1 MSAVEASEQQ
11 AVAGSTACPDV
22 SIVVPVYNEADNVG
36 PLCGEVREAMSE
48 AGISYELLL
57 VDDGSTDG
65 TLEAA
70 LRAIEDDRRARV
82 IELRRNFGKSAALNA
97 GFDRARGEL
106 IVTMDGD
113 LQNDPRDIPRLLEK
127 MEEGPGY
134 DVVSGW
140 RQDRKENFVRRFPS
154 RLANALISAGTGVQL
169 HDYGC
174 CLKAYRKS
182 VLQDISLYGEM
193 HRFVPALVRWVGGR
207 VAEVPVSDRARH
219 AGQSKFAG
227 LGRTFEVLLDLATVK
242 FMMHYLA
249 KPLYFFGRIG
259 SLLFAAA
266 FAVLAV
272 VIIQKLGYGKNMTG
286 NPLLYLSVT
295 FLIISVQ
302 VLLMGLMMEILTR
315 TYHESQGRQVYAV
328 RTVHEGGEDRERE

>member
-1 MSAVEASEQQ
+1 MSAVEATAEQG
-11 AVAGSTACPDV
+11 AGGTARPDV
-22 SIVVPVYNEADNVG
+22 SIVVPVYNEAGNVG
-36 PLCGEVREAMSE
+36 PLCAETREAMSE
-48 AGISYELLL
+48 VGIDYELLL

-65 TLEAA
+65 TLRAA
-70 LRAIEDDRRARV
+70 LEAIADDPRTRV
-82 IELRRNFGKSAALNA
+82 IELRRNFGKSAALSA
-97 GFDRARGEL
+97 GFDRARGEV

-113 LQNDPRDIPRLLEK
+113 LQNNPRDIPRLLEK
-127 MEEGPGY
+127 MDEEPGY

-140 RQDRKENFVRRFPS
+140 RQDRKENFIRKIPS
-154 RLANALISAGTGVQL
+154 RMANALISAGTGVRL

-174 CLKAYRKS
+174 CLKAYRRS
-182 VLQDISLYGEM
+182 VLQDIALYGEM

-219 AGQSKFAG
+219 AGRSKFAG

-259 SLLFAAA
+259 LMLLAAA

-272 VIIQKLGYGKNMTG
+272 VVLQKLGYGKDMTG

-295 FLIISVQ
+295 FVIISVQ

-315 TYHESQGRQVYAV
+315 TYHESQGRHVYAV
-328 RTVHEGGEDRERE
+328 RAVYEGAKSREAH